1 MKALV
6 TGSTGF
12 IGSHLCRALLVQGIE
27 VRAFHRSSSL
37 TRSLA
42 DLPVEHVTG
51 DMTRPESLKTA
62 LEGVDVVFHTAA
74 LMNSQAEVGRLYT
87 VIVEGTR
94 ALLEA
99 AQETG
104 VKRFIYTSSAA
115 ALGKPETVGKDTE
128 PVLLNENHTWNMGP
142 QDWPYGY
149 AKYLA
154 EMEVQKAVFAG
165 LDAVILNP
173 TLVFGAGDYN
183 RQGNSLIVKVARQ
196 KLPGVTA
203 GGVNVVHIDDVV
215 EGHLAAMTRGRRG
228 ERYILGGKNM
238 THATLL
244 KLIAEVVGKPE
255 PVLEIPAGLLRAASV
270 PLRLVRQYS
279 NLPFSPELFHMAGL
293 YFYYDTSRSRQ
304 VLGLK
309 TARPVMD
316 ALREAYAWFQEIG
329 TLPAAEPASPKP

>member
-12 IGSHLCRALLVQGIE
+12 IGSHLCRALLAQGIQ

-37 TRSLA
+37 TRALA

-51 DMTRPESLKTA
+51 DMTRPESFKPA
-62 LEGVDVVFHTAA
+62 LEGMDVVFHTAA

-94 ALLEA
+94 TLLDAALEA
-99 AQETG
+99 G
-104 VKRFIYTSSAA
+104 VKKFIYTSAAA
-115 ALGKPETVGKDTE
+115 ALGRPEPFGRTAE
-128 PVLLNENHTWNMGP
+128 PALLNENHTWNLGP

-165 LDAVILNP
+165 LDAVIVNP

-183 RQGNSLIVKVARQ
+183 RQGNSLIVQVARQ

-203 GGVNVVHIDDVV
+203 GGVNLVHIDDVV
-215 EGHLAAMTRGRRG
+215 DGHIAAMSRGRRG

-244 KLIAEVVGKPE
+244 KLMAEVVDKPA
-255 PVLEIPAGLLRAASV
+255 PVLEIPAGLLRAISV
-270 PLRLVRQYS
+270 PLRLLRGYT
-279 NLPFSPELFHMAGL
+279 NLPFSPELFHMAGY
-293 YFYYDTSRSRQ
+293 YFYYDTNRAHQ

-309 TARPVMD
+309 TPRPVMD
-316 ALREAYAWFQEIG
+316 ALRQGYAWFREIG
-329 TLPAAEPASPKP
+329 ALPQV